1 MGKNGEA
8 HLHLINPDSLPA
20 PRGFT
25 HGIVSTGGKL
35 LFLAGQDASGPD
47 GSIVSPGNMLAQCE
61 QVLRN
66 LSVVVEAAGGR
77 MSDIAKIN
85 IYVTDREAYKA
96 QLRPLGKLFQS
107 YFGAYYPATAL
118 FEVRSLFQDDALI
131 EIEGIAVIEVDASQD

>member
-8 HLHLINPDSLPA
+8 HLHLINPESLPA

-35 LFLAGQDASGPD
+35 LFLSGQDASGPD
-47 GSIVSPGNMLAQCE
+47 GIVVSPGNMLAQCE
-61 QVLRN
+61 QVLHN

-77 MSDIAKIN
+77 MSDIVKID
-85 IYVTDREAYKA
+85 IYVTDRLAYKA
-96 QLRPLGKLFQS
+96 QLRSLGKLFQS

-131 EIEGIAVIEVDASQD
+131 EIEGIAVIGAEASQE